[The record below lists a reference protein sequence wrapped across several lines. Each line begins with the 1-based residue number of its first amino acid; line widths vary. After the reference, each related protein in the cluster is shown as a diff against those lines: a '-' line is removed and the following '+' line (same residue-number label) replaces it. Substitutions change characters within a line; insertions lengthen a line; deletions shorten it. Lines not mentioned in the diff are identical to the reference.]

1 MPPKK
6 SSGSATCNG
15 AALHAQP
22 GKDCSIQEAIAVE
35 TPPPDIQTGAVMST
49 TAKEHVEGKK
59 LAATTIE
66 ETDPPMTGPTNAR
79 DQLMKAIEM
88 LKTQHT
94 SGQNLIIKNAVI
106 AMLEDLAPTNQTLT
120 FSPPPRKSVEDQRI
134 TNVENDMKEIKETM
148 HEMKAMLAA
157 NKPLW
162 SAIAAS
168 PPTKAESTRTQAQLE
183 IAKRERLE
191 QARQE
196 RAKTAV
202 TLTFRNASESEQTVL
217 KNRSESEYTA
227 IFQRAIKESNA
238 KDITIRKLQKLPG
251 KLLKIHC
258 HNEDDA
264 KQLREVEWEKT
275 ITGVTLA
282 SQEYGVVLNGVPI
295 NILNARTASQNDMRE
310 LIQATNDIDVERVAP
325 LMRNPR
331 NPDAP
336 TQSIIIYTKSL
347 KKANEAIEDGILIER
362 KNKQTHEIEGRRY
375 PAKRYNPQHRIK
387 QCFRCQAY
395 GHKAETCT
403 RTMICGRCAQ
413 EHETRTCT
421 VETNKCTHCSD
432 AHPAWHHKCPRR
444 IKEHEK
450 LQALIMT
457 TPLLFPC

>member
-6 SSGSATCNG
+6 SSGSTTCNS

-227 IFQRAIKESNA
+227 IF
-238 KDITIRKLQKLPG
+238 
-251 KLLKIHC
+251 
-258 HNEDDA
+258 
-264 KQLREVEWEKT
+264 
-275 ITGVTLA
+275 
-282 SQEYGVVLNGVPI
+282 
-295 NILNARTASQNDMRE
+295 
-310 LIQATNDIDVERVAP
+310 
-325 LMRNPR
+325 
-331 NPDAP
+331 
-336 TQSIIIYTKSL
+336 
-347 KKANEAIEDGILIER
+347 
-362 KNKQTHEIEGRRY
+362 
-375 PAKRYNPQHRIK
+375 
-387 QCFRCQAY
+387 
-395 GHKAETCT
+395 
-403 RTMICGRCAQ
+403 
-413 EHETRTCT
+413 
-421 VETNKCTHCSD
+421 
-432 AHPAWHHKCPRR
+432 
-444 IKEHEK
+444 
-450 LQALIMT
+450 
-457 TPLLFPC
+457 